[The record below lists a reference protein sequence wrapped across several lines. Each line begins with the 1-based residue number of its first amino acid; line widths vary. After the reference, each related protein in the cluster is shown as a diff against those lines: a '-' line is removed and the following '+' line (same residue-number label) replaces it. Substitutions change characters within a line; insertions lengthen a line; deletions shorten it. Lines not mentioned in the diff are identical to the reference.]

1 MSKYLL
7 LCIPTPCLILCLKN
21 NMPYRHLSFLFAAS
35 LLFSALVYS
44 CKNASA
50 PENAERA
57 AEPPVPPA
65 AEDAP
70 LAGAQTAKAIP
81 EMSDLQPA
89 FHSGVATITR
99 WDTLKKLVRRA
110 EVRFRTPDVLQA
122 TLAIEDIVRQ
132 NGGFMLDDNLTQ
144 TLQQQHLTALSRD
157 SSLET
162 SVLHIE
168 NHLLFRVPYSQ
179 LDTTLRAIGRWAEL
193 LDYRRI
199 HAEDKTLAWLEEQLA
214 ELRSRQYQAR
224 IESAAAQPG
233 SKLDAVTGAIDKSLA
248 GRAAADAARLEQLRL
263 EDAVQLS
270 TIQVDLYQ
278 RPVVRREMVAN
289 LKQVDSW
296 RPGFGNQLAEAFTD
310 SWQFLQGLLLF
321 LIRIWPVLLI
331 GAMAVWVIW
340 RRKHSGLRKERREI
354 L

>member
-1 MSKYLL
+1 MLNREL
-7 LCIPTPCLILCLKN
+7 AV
-21 NMPYRHLSFLFAAS
+21 LFAAS
-35 LLFSALVYS
+35 MLFSALVFS

-50 PENAERA
+50 PDSAERA
-57 AEPPVPPA
+57 AEPPAPPA
-65 AEDAP
+65 AQDAP
-70 LAGAQTAKAIP
+70 LAGTPAAKSIP

-89 FHSGVATITR
+89 FHSGAATITR

-110 EVRFRTPDVLQA
+110 ELRFRTTDVLQA

-144 TLQQQHLTALSRD
+144 TRQQQHLTAISRD

-168 NHLLFRVPYSQ
+168 NHLLFRVPFAR
-179 LDTTLRAIGRWAEL
+179 LDTTLRAIGRWADL

-214 ELRSRQYQAR
+214 ELRSRQYQTR

-248 GRAAADAARLEQLRL
+248 GRAAADVARLEQLRL

-270 TIQVDLYQ
+270 TVQLDLYQ

-296 RPGFGNQLAEAFTD
+296 RPGFGSRLAEAFSD
-310 SWQFLQGLLLF
+310 SWLFLQGLLLF
-321 LIRIWPVLLI
+321 LVRIWPLMLI
-331 GAMAVWVIW
+331 AALALWVVW
-340 RRKHSGLRKERREI
+340 RRKNSGQSKPE
-354 L
+354 

>member
-1 MSKYLL
+1 MTNRQLTYPL
-7 LCIPTPCLILCLKN
+7 
-21 NMPYRHLSFLFAAS
+21 
-35 LLFSALVYS
+35 ALVLFVAAVVFS

-50 PENAERA
+50 PESAGRS
-57 AEPPVPPA
+57 AEPPAPTA
-65 AEDAP
+65 AEEAP
-70 LAGAQTAKAIP
+70 LAGAQDAKGIAGIP
-81 EMSDLQPA
+81 DLQPA
-89 FHSGVATITR
+89 FHSGATTITR

-110 EVRFRTPDVLQA
+110 EVRFRTPDVLQT

-144 TLQQQHLTALSRD
+144 TLQEQHLTAISRD

-162 SVLHIE
+162 SILHIE
-168 NHLLFRVPYSQ
+168 NHLLFRVPFAH

-214 ELRSRQYQAR
+214 ELRNRQYQAR

-248 GRAAADAARLEQLRL
+248 GRAAADAARLEQLRF

-270 TIQVDLYQ
+270 TVQLDLYQ

-296 RPGFGNQLAEAFTD
+296 RPGFGSRLGEAFSD
-310 SWQFLQGLLLF
+310 SWQFLQDTVLF
-321 LIRIWPVLLI
+321 LIRVWPLLLI
-331 GAMAVWVIW
+331 GALAVWFIW
-340 RRKHSGLRKERREI
+340 RRKKRGQSRTIPETR
-354 L
+354 